1 MATLDGCLS
10 TPTPKRLEPFALK
23 VHNMKNSPYGAVT
36 PSMAGLA
43 MKEMVR
49 RAIQVI
55 RAQRFV
61 FETQHKDH
69 LDTARADLVTTADF
83 EAQRI
88 YLRVLKRCFPKF
100 GVVAEEDELRIPC
113 TMTDRALWFTLDP
126 LDGTK
131 AFARR
136 QSSGVGT
143 MVALVD
149 DGEVVAGYV
158 GDVMTQ
164 EIYGFRPGASVYRIS
179 EYNQPE
185 ILRKKER
192 PLDKAYLLL
201 REQPKTSPPA
211 IAQLYARFKGIDVEG
226 GSIGISFARLWKGE
240 VEALLMGPH
249 FSTPWDSAPIIGIS
263 RRLGYRFLR
272 IEADGRIQEFDFRSR
287 LETVRVNH
295 HVMVAGDQICNSLLE
310 SS

>member
-1 MATLDGCLS
+1 
-10 TPTPKRLEPFALK
+10 
-23 VHNMKNSPYGAVT
+23 
-36 PSMAGLA
+36 

-61 FETQHKDH
+61 FDTQHKDH
-69 LDTARADLVTTADF
+69 LDESREDLVTSADY

-88 YLRVLKRCFPKF
+88 YLRVLKSCFPNF
-100 GVVAEEDELRIPC
+100 GVVAEEDQLRIPC
-113 TMTDRALWFTLDP
+113 SMSDRKLWFTLDP

-136 QSSGVGT
+136 QSAGVGT
-143 MVALVD
+143 MVALLENQDVI
-149 DGEVVAGYV
+149 AAYV

-164 EIYGFRPGASVYRIS
+164 EIYGFRPGASVFRIS

-185 ILRKKER
+185 VLKRKEL
-192 PLDKAYLLL
+192 PIEEAYLLL

-211 IAQLYARFKGIDVEG
+211 IAQLYDHFKGIDVEG

-263 RRLGYRFLR
+263 KQLGYRFLK
-272 IEADGRIQEFDFRSR
+272 IEANGKIGEFDFCPQR
-287 LETVRVNH
+287 EPNKVNH
-295 HVMVAGDQICNSLLE
+295 HVIVAGEQICAALLGQSLP
-310 SS
+310 

>member
-1 MATLDGCLS
+1 MENA
-10 TPTPKRLEPFALK
+10 
-23 VHNMKNSPYGAVT
+23 PYGAVT
-36 PSMAGLA
+36 PSMVGLA

-61 FETQHKDH
+61 FDTQHKDH
-69 LDTARADLVTTADF
+69 LDEGREDLVTTADY
-83 EAQRI
+83 EAQKI
-88 YLRVLKRCFPKF
+88 YLRVLQRCFPKF
-100 GVVAEEDELRIPC
+100 GVVAEEDQLRIPC
-113 TMTDRALWFTLDP
+113 TMPDRKIWFTLDP

-136 QSSGVGT
+136 QSAGVGT

-149 DGEVVAGYV
+149 NGEVIAAYV

-164 EIYGFRPGASVYRIS
+164 EIYGFRPGASVFRIS

-185 ILRKKER
+185 VLARKER
-192 PLDKAYLLL
+192 PLAESYLLL

-211 IAQLYARFKGIDVEG
+211 IAQLFDRFKGIDVEG

-240 VEALLMGPH
+240 VEALLMGQH

-272 IEADGRIQEFDFRSR
+272 IESDGRIEEFDFRPQ
-287 LETVRVNH
+287 LEPVKVNH
-295 HVMVAGDQICNSLLE
+295 HVIVAGERICQELLE
-310 SS
+310 LN